1 MPMAIQKYSLKNSSV
16 ILQPDSPFEAV
27 NILVHSEMKILA
39 VFIFKLNVT
48 KSVYSWSDTKFTWA

>member
-1 MPMAIQKYSLKNSSV
+1 MAIQKYSLKNSSV

-48 KSVYSWSDTKFTWA
+48 KSVYSWSDTKFA

>member
-1 MPMAIQKYSLKNSSV
+1 MAIQKYSLKNSSV
-16 ILQPDSPFEAV
+16 ILQADSPFEAV

-48 KSVYSWSDTKFTWA
+48 KSVYSWSDTKFT

>member
-1 MPMAIQKYSLKNSSV
+1 MAIQKYSLKNSSV

-48 KSVYSWSDTKFTWA
+48 KSVYSWSDTKFT

>member
-48 KSVYSWSDTKFTWA
+48 KSVYSWSDTKFT

>member
-48 KSVYSWSDTKFTWA
+48 KSVYSWSDTKFA